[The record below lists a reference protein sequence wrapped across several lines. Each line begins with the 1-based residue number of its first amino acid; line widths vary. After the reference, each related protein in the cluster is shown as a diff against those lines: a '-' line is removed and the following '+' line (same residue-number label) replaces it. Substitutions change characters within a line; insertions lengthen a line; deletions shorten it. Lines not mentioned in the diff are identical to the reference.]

1 MANVE
6 LDSSDS
12 GGSDFAGFNDEDIRR
27 SISETTMRVIGTA
40 RAAVGVTES
49 DSVSSDSDATI
60 VVNNGTVITRI

>member
-1 MANVE
+1 MANIE

-12 GGSDFAGFNDEDIRR
+12 GGSDFAGFNDEDIHR